1 MDDSNIMNTGTE
13 KGHEPEYNESKLDVF
28 PL

>member
-13 KGHEPEYNESKLDVF
+13 KGNEPEYNECELDVF